1 MWTGYINLPTE
12 GQPLIC
18 WSASLAWQHP
28 ILLICRCRTYVNKNI
43 YGTWLSLSGD
53 RQQGDSITPRSTPV
67 LFFLSEKSC
76 QFVTHVLHRL
86 TKLPAVKMGNLEF
99 DGGDFKTGGK
109 TRTNLVCRPAGYSKF
124 ETDCLLVVK
133 FVAMVNL
140 SLFHFPSANWL
151 RMLSRHARCYWAWKK
166 KKSCSNFV
174 PQWGVGSD

>member
-1 MWTGYINLPTE
+1 MTIAL
-12 GQPLIC
+12 
-18 WSASLAWQHP
+18 
-28 ILLICRCRTYVNKNI
+28 R
-43 YGTWLSLSGD
+43 
-53 RQQGDSITPRSTPV
+53 RSTAGRFNHTTEHPV

-151 RMLSRHARCYWAWKK
+151 QMLSRHARCYWARKK
-166 KKSCSNFV
+166 KKLFQFCTTV
-174 PQWGVGSD
+174 GCGV